1 MHIHAMWQM
10 GLEYCDAIV
19 YQAKVHQAK
28 KVYEEENAMTVE
40 DSVKSAMSPF
50 LVLEVRRDHLIE
62 DTLVHV
68 KLKVVLL
75 INNCMTASSHHL
87 AEPTCHF
94 PVLSL
99 QAKFIQIS
107 WLACPFRFTI
117 SILPYQI
124 HVACYGSMITS
135 LPQVVN
141 VFHASLFWKLFIHK
155 LEASYFNN

>member
-28 KVYEEENAMTVE
+28 KVYEEDAMTVE

-68 KLKVVLL
+68 KLKVGKNIFRYHGMLSAEFD
-75 INNCMTASSHHL
+75 ISS
-87 AEPTCHF
+87 EKPSSNFPTKSLNQDRRI
-94 PVLSL
+94 PLSYV
-99 QAKFIQIS
+99 
-107 WLACPFRFTI
+107 C
-117 SILPYQI
+117 
-124 HVACYGSMITS
+124 
-135 LPQVVN
+135 
-141 VFHASLFWKLFIHK
+141 
-155 LEASYFNN
+155 

>member
-68 KLKVVLL
+68 KLKVVLIIVQQL
-75 INNCMTASSHHL
+75 V
-87 AEPTCHF
+87 PT
-94 PVLSL
+94 
-99 QAKFIQIS
+99 
-107 WLACPFRFTI
+107 
-117 SILPYQI
+117 ILLNKLGTFL
-124 HVACYGSMITS
+124 C
-135 LPQVVN
+135 
-141 VFHASLFWKLFIHK
+141 FHCIPSLFRQLGLPLQIYNITTCFLITFRKMI
-155 LEASYFNN
+155 

>member
-68 KLKVVLL
+68 KLKVVLIIVQQLVPTILLNKLGTFLCFHCIQSLFRSVGL
-75 INNCMTASSHHL
+75 I
-87 AEPTCHF
+87 
-94 PVLSL
+94 
-99 QAKFIQIS
+99 Q
-107 WLACPFRFTI
+107 CPFRFTI

-141 VFHASLFWKLFIHK
+141 IFHASLFWKLFIHK
-155 LEASYFNN
+155 LDASYFNN